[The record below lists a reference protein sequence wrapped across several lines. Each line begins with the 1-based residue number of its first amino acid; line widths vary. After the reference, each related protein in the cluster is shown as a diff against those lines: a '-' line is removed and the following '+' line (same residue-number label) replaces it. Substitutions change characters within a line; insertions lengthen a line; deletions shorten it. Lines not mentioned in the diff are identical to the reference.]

1 MRLEGRLINEPI
13 ICFYTAEGTEEINDR
28 RLQIGR
34 MQTFMAGGD
43 RRRPEEAGGGRWSPK
58 RRPPSHETAG
68 RVTGATGRPTQTP
81 ATSKFNNFPLLNKDK
96 KEDDSE

>member
-43 RRRPEEAGGGRWSPK
+43 RRRPEETGGDRRRPEVAGGGW
-58 RRPPSHETAG
+58 
-68 RVTGATGRPTQTP
+68 GRPEEAGGLQDRH
-81 ATSKFNNFPLLNKDK
+81 S
-96 KEDDSE
+96 